1 MSEFAGKTVAITGGA
16 AGIGAAL
23 ASAFADRG
31 ASLVLVDR
39 TETVAEHARSLG
51 TAHRG
56 YHFDLEDT
64 DSIPALFQRIAD
76 DVGAVDILVN
86 NAGIGSLAPALK
98 MTAADWNRALSI
110 NLTAA
115 FFCAQAV
122 APQMLEKGWGRIV
135 SIASQAAVIG
145 IEDHVAYSASKAGLL
160 GMTHCLA
167 LEWGQY
173 GVTAN
178 CVSPT
183 VVETQ
188 LALKH
193 WSGETGR
200 QAREAIP
207 SRRFARPD
215 EVASA
220 VLYLA
225 SDGAS
230 MVNGANLMLDGGYTI
245 R

>member
-1 MSEFAGKTVAITGGA
+1 MFEFSGKVVAITGGA

-23 ASAFADRG
+23 CEAFQQSGATLAVIDRSEAVEDFAS
-31 ASLVLVDR
+31 
-39 TETVAEHARSLG
+39 TLG
-51 TAHRG
+51 KTHRG
-56 YHFDLEDT
+56 YRFDLEET
-64 DSIPALFQRIAD
+64 TAIPDLFRKISMD
-76 DVGAVDILVN
+76 IGNVDILVN
-86 NAGIGSLAPALK
+86 NAGIGSLAPALE
-98 MTAADWNRALSI
+98 MSEADWNRALSI
-110 NLTAA
+110 NLTAS
-115 FFCAQAV
+115 FFCAKAV
-122 APQMLEKGWGRIV
+122 GGAMMSKGWGRII
-135 SIASQAAVIG
+135 SIASQAAIIG

-167 LEWGQY
+167 LEWGPY

-193 WSGETGR
+193 WGGEAGER
-200 QAREAIP
+200 ARAAIP
-207 SRRFARPD
+207 ARRFARPD

-225 SDGAS
+225 SSAAS
-230 MVNGANLMLDGGYTI
+230 MVNGANLVLDGGYTI